1 MFARIWEADY
11 KGHTIRVENRAF
23 GEKLWIDDRLEDAH
37 SGLTTRAV
45 LRGSIRDG
53 DGAGEQVEAVLSGLL
68 TVNCRLS
75 VAGVNVPVSA
85 LRARSRKGEAG

>member
-1 MFARIWEADY
+1 MFARMWEGVY
-11 KGHTIRVENRAF
+11 KGHTIRIENRAF

-37 SGLTTRAV
+37 SGLATRAV

-53 DGAGEQVEAVLSGLL
+53 DGAGEQVEAVLSGWL

-75 VAGVNVPVSA
+75 ASGVNVPVSR
-85 LRARSRKGEAG
+85 LQDNR